1 MLEPDGHLPAVGAAG
16 ALCAVTLVPAGWHR
30 MAVCGR
36 RLRGG
41 VHVEGHPVSQV
52 PSVAGRGV
60 CTGLEQSRVAA
71 VAVHVLVFLSRAE
84 RFIGGW
90 SGSG

>member
-1 MLEPDGHLPAVGAAG
+1 
-16 ALCAVTLVPAGWHR
+16 

-71 VAVHVLVFLSRAE
+71 VAVQVLVSCPARSDSYGAGLEWVDGEDGHDHSLGRLPEALPN
-84 RFIGGW
+84 RLT
-90 SGSG
+90 SVPTA